1 MRLVLPRAERHGRD
15 AVADHPVGIWA
26 AIAGAMVGVP
36 STSVTP
42 ATALLT
48 TGRASFI
55 RNGWYSVSDL
65 NWTRPDLPSLL
76 VTFLAAF

>member
-1 MRLVLPRAERHGRD
+1 
-15 AVADHPVGIWA
+15 
-26 AIAGAMVGVP
+26 MVGVP